1 MSNNFS
7 KLILYSKHTMKSKT
21 SLDQASNS
29 WDIDEKSKHYSKIQ
43 EEFVNIASHEI
54 KTPVQ
59 SILTYSELLYSN
71 QKEIHPEY
79 IEAIYRNA
87 LRLQRL
93 SKNLLDITKIEN
105 HTFTLKIEKFD
116 INELVS
122 STIQDFVMH
131 AHNSGIKTKKI
142 QFSFSPTGRIW
153 AYADKDRIA
162 QVISNLID
170 NAFKFTRRGN
180 ISINV
185 TSQNDRIIVSIKDS
199 GIGIDTQI
207 VTRLFSKFATSSEK
221 GIGLGLYI
229 AKNIVESHD
238 GKIWFQNNPDK
249 IGATISFEIPSK
261 MQMECLKNHQELH
274 YTFKH

>member
-1 MSNNFS
+1 
-7 KLILYSKHTMKSKT
+7 MKSKI
-21 SLDQASNS
+21 SLDQTSDS
-29 WDIDEKSKHYSKIQ
+29 FDIDEKLKHYSKIQ
-43 EEFVNIASHEI
+43 EEFINIASHEI

-71 QKEIHPEY
+71 HNEIHPEY

-93 SKNLLDITKIEN
+93 SRNLLDITKMEN
-105 HTFTLKIEKFD
+105 GTLTLKNEKFD
-116 INELVS
+116 ISELVS

-131 AHNSGIKTKKI
+131 AYNSGIKTKNI
-142 QFSFSPTGRIW
+142 QFLFSPTGSIW
-153 AYADKDRIA
+153 VYADKDRIA

-170 NAFKFTRRGN
+170 NAFKFTQMGN
-180 ISINV
+180 ISINI
-185 TSQNDRIIVSIKDS
+185 TKREDRIITSVKDS

-207 VTRLFSKFATSSEK
+207 APKLFSKFATSSEN

-238 GKIWFQNNPDK
+238 GKIWFQNNPNK
-249 IGATISFEIPSK
+249 IGATISFEIPAK

-274 YTFKH
+274 

>member
-7 KLILYSKHTMKSKT
+7 QLTFDKAITKKSVFDQICN
-21 SLDQASNS
+21 SLDT
-29 WDIDEKSKHYSKIQ
+29 DEELEHNKIQ
-43 EEFVNIASHEI
+43 CDFANIASHEI
-54 KTPVQ
+54 KTPIQ

-71 QKEIHPEY
+71 PSEIHPEY

-93 SKNLLDITKIEN
+93 SKNLLDVTKMEN
-105 HTFTLKIEKFD
+105 HTFMLKNEKFD
-116 INELVS
+116 VNELVL
-122 STIQDFVMH
+122 STIQDFSMH
-131 AHNSGIKTKKI
+131 VHNSGTKTKNI
-142 QFSFSPTGRIW
+142 QFLFSPKGRIF

-170 NAFKFTRRGN
+170 NAFKFTQKGS

-185 TSQNDRIIVSIKDS
+185 TKQDDRIIVSVNDS

-207 VTRLFSKFATSSEK
+207 APRLFSKFATSSEN

-238 GKIWFQNNPDK
+238 GKIWIQNNLNK
-249 IGATISFEIPSK
+249 IGATVSFEIPSK
-261 MQMECLKNHQELH
+261 IRTDDLANHPGV
-274 YTFKH
+274 TVNF

>member
-7 KLILYSKHTMKSKT
+7 ELTFNNKDTIKPESTLAQIP
-21 SLDQASNS
+21 NPF
-29 WDIDEKSKHYSKIQ
+29 DIDENYHNKIQ
-43 EEFVNIASHEI
+43 NEFINIASHEI

-59 SILTYSELLYSN
+59 SILTYSELLHSSPN
-71 QKEIHPEY
+71 EIRPEY

-105 HTFTLKIEKFD
+105 HTLTLKNERFD
-116 INELVS
+116 INELVL
-122 STIQDFVMH
+122 STIQDFVTH
-131 AHNSGIKTKKI
+131 VRNSGIKTKNI
-142 QFSFSPTGRIW
+142 QFLFSPKGRVL

-170 NAFKFTRRGN
+170 NAFKFTQSGN

-185 TSQNDRIIVSIKDS
+185 TNLDDRVIVSVNDN
-199 GIGIDTQI
+199 GIGIDARI
-207 VTRLFSKFATSSEK
+207 APRLFSKFATSSEN

-229 AKNIVESHD
+229 AKNIVEAHE
-238 GKIWFQNNPDK
+238 GKIWVQNNLNK
-249 IGATISFEIPSK
+249 KGATVSFEIPSRIHL
-261 MQMECLKNHQELH
+261 EDLVDHQV
-274 YTFKH
+274 FQ